1 MHIYIE
7 RLLSISKRVSHHFS
21 AALTQPFLVST
32 PKIFKLKVRLAEPN
46 MNKVFSKASDAATA
60 ASKKFTNVSV
70 NRGKTAFPKAPK
82 DLESLGIRFDFDGEI
97 QRDGLT
103 YNKFQVQPNSGKVP
117 SGVRDWRDK
126 NGGTHAV
133 MGSLYVKKDGDA
145 NDVKRGF
152 EDFEKDFKRYAS
164 RFSLRLTC

>member
-1 MHIYIE
+1 
-7 RLLSISKRVSHHFS
+7 
-21 AALTQPFLVST
+21 
-32 PKIFKLKVRLAEPN
+32 

-133 MGSLYVKKDGDA
+133 MGSLFVKKDGDA
-145 NDVKRGF
+145 DDVKTGF
-152 EDFEKDFKRYAS
+152 EDFEKDFKRYALS
-164 RFSLRLTC
+164 FRSVLHTDIDSSK

>member
-1 MHIYIE
+1 MN
-7 RLLSISKRVSHHFS
+7 
-21 AALTQPFLVST
+21 
-32 PKIFKLKVRLAEPN
+32 KIFL
-46 MNKVFSKASDAATA
+46 KASDAATA
-60 ASKKFTNVSV
+60 ASKEFTNVSV

-103 YNKFQVQPNSGKVP
+103 YKKFQVQPNSGKVP

-133 MGSLYVKKDGDA
+133 MGSLFVKKDGDA
-145 NDVKRGF
+145 DDVKTGF
-152 EDFEKDFKRYAS
+152 EDFEKDFKRYVPKL
-164 RFSLRLTC
+164 SLCLTY

>member
-1 MHIYIE
+1 M
-7 RLLSISKRVSHHFS
+7 LSSADTVSQPLSSRNLQAQGSNSKFAGS
-21 AALTQPFLVST
+21 
-32 PKIFKLKVRLAEPN
+32 N

-133 MGSLYVKKDGDA
+133 MGSLFVKKDGDA
-145 NDVKRGF
+145 DDVKTGF
-152 EDFEKDFKRYAS
+152 EDFEKDFKRYVPKL
-164 RFSLRLTC
+164 SLCHTY